1 MTWGSALDGR
11 VSYAL
16 TPAGWAWL
24 DADGR
29 QRYRDA
35 DALRLSKR
43 LRKHWNHLFTFLDK
57 PDVPFDNNLAER
69 MIRPAV
75 ILRKNSLSNRSQ
87 QGAATQAILMSVY
100 RTLKLRGHDPIRIIV
115 AALRTYL
122 QAGQLPPLPPPVVAN
137 G

>member
-100 RTLKLRGHDPIRIIV
+100 RTLKLRGHDPIRTIV